1 MAELT
6 GVVGAPLERVG
17 YEGRQGLVG
26 LLSKN
31 FFLTLVTIGIYRFWA
46 ATRLRRY
53 LWSNIRIGGD
63 GLEYTGTGREL
74 FLGFLVALA
83 VLAPLSILYIVAHR
97 LSLGSPLLAASLQI
111 AYFLALFIFLQVAL
125 FRARRYRL
133 SRTTWR
139 GIYAGQTGSTWHYCG
154 LFLGYGLLTVVTIG
168 LTLPWMHVALARYKL
183 NNTCFGDRTMHVEA
197 TGSALFRRW
206 LVVMAVTVLPLA
218 LALLPNLSALLHP
231 VYVDVA
237 ATAKN
242 SGGAAGPLKILQ
254 LPHPLLLA
262 IIPAFAAILGVF
274 ALIWYRIEAF
284 RYLASR
290 VRLDTMQLHSDA
302 RGLQGV
308 GQMLLYGLGLFGI
321 SLAIGL
327 VFMILGVVAIPI
339 VKAAIVGKGIAPQTL
354 GLIGAAVIVPVYI
367 VVLWV
372 MQLVTYCWLWIPI
385 IKHLATTLDIE
396 NFAAVGEIA
405 QSTQPRQKL
414 GIADSFELGAF

>member
-6 GVVGAPLERVG
+6 GIVGAPYERVA

-83 VLAPLSILYIVAHR
+83 VLAPLSIVYIVAHR
-97 LSLGSPLLAASLQI
+97 LSLGSPVLAASIQGI
-111 AYFLALFIFLQVAL
+111 YFLALFIFFQVAL
-125 FRARRYRL
+125 FRSRRYRL

-139 GIYAGQTGSTWHYCG
+139 GIYASQTGSTWHYCG
-154 LFLGYGLLTVVTIG
+154 LFLGYGLLTVVTLG
-168 LTLPWMHVALARYKL
+168 VALPWMHVALARYKL
-183 NNTCFGDRTMHVEA
+183 NNTCFGNRTMHIEA
-197 TGSALFRRW
+197 TGSALFGRW

-218 LALLPNLSALLHP
+218 LAILPNLSGLLHSSLVP
-231 VYVDVA
+231 
-237 ATAKN
+237 AK
-242 SGGAAGPLKILQ
+242 GAAPGSNIIV
-254 LPHPLLLA
+254 PHPG
-262 IIPAFAAILGVF
+262 AFAFIFLPFFLGGL
-274 ALIWYRIEAF
+274 ALVWYRIEAF

-290 VRLDTMQLHSDA
+290 VRLNTMQLHSDA

-308 GQMLLYGLGLFGI
+308 GQVLLFGLGLAGI
-321 SLAIGL
+321 SIAIGI
-327 VFMILGVVAIPI
+327 VFMIVGVMGVA
-339 VKAAIVGKGIAPQTL
+339 VVRGAHVGTAMTPQTL
-354 GLIGAAVIVPVYI
+354 GLIGVAFGLPIYI
-367 VVLWV
+367 ILIWA

-396 NFAAVGEIA
+396 NFAAASAIA

>member
-6 GVVGAPLERVG
+6 GAMGAPAYERVA

-83 VLAPLSILYIVAHR
+83 VLAPLSIAYILAHR
-97 LSLGSPLLAASLQI
+97 LSLGSPALALSIQAV
-111 AYFLALFIFLQVAL
+111 YFLSLFIFMQVAL
-125 FRARRYRL
+125 FRSRRYRL

-139 GIYAGQTGSTWHYCG
+139 GIYASQTGSTWHYCG
-154 LFLGYGLLTVVTIG
+154 LFLGYGLLTVVTLG
-168 LTLPWMHVALARYKL
+168 VALPWMHVALARYKL
-183 NNTCFGDRTMHVEA
+183 NNTCFGDRTMRIEA
-197 TGSALFRRW
+197 KGSDLFWRW
-206 LVVMAVTVLPLA
+206 LVVMAVIGIPLA
-218 LALLPNLSALLHP
+218 LAVLPNLSALLHP
-231 VYVDVA
+231 VYVDVPVA
-237 ATAKN
+237 AKN
-242 SGGAAGPLKILQ
+242 GAAAAPPLKVLQ
-254 LPHPLLLA
+254 MPHPALLGIFPA
-262 IIPAFAAILGVF
+262 IAAMLGVF
-274 ALIWYRIEAF
+274 ALVWYRIEAF

-290 VRLDTMQLHSDA
+290 ISLSTMRLHSDA

-308 GQMLLYGLGLFGI
+308 GQLLLFGLGMFGI
-321 SLAIGL
+321 MFLVGLAFVIVVILTRALHVGQGFTPGTMILTGVL
-327 VFMILGVVAIPI
+327 VF
-339 VKAAIVGKGIAPQTL
+339 
-354 GLIGAAVIVPVYI
+354 VPVYI
-367 VVLWV
+367 GMLWL

-396 NFAAVGEIA
+396 NFAAASAIA